1 MRLKNT
7 FTRNG
12 SRFRSTHLTEYD
24 GCKRLLREALR
35 YQDLQT
41 DFGDLSAIRVARGE
55 AKEGNEDY
63 YKEVSGSDQKN
74 TAWCEV
80 VVSGDPLTRSSLSCS
95 PDPSSNRTVAVWTFR
110 GEH

>member
-1 MRLKNT
+1 MRLKDT

-41 DFGDLSAIRVARGE
+41 YFRDLSAIGVARGE
-55 AKEGNEDY
+55 AKEGNKSY
-63 YKEVSGSDQKN
+63 YKEVSGSDQKT

-80 VVSGDPLTRSSLSCS
+80 VVSGDP
-95 PDPSSNRTVAVWTFR
+95 
-110 GEH
+110 